1 MPAIL
6 HADADAFFASVEQRD
21 DPSLRGRP
29 VVVGG
34 GVVMAASYEA
44 RRFGIRGAM
53 GGARARRLCPHVV
66 VVPPRFKAYVDASK
80 ALFRVFDDHA
90 PKVEG
95 LSLEEAF
102 LDVTGLERVTGTPQQ
117 IAARLRRDVRER
129 VGLAVTVGGGSTKV
143 LAKTASGSAKPDG
156 LLVVPPGEELAFL
169 RPLPVERI
177 WGIGP
182 ASTRRLNVCG
192 IRTLA
197 DAAAAGESDLIAIL
211 GPSAGRYVHGVAW
224 NRDRRRVASGRRRGS
239 FGSQS
244 AGRRSPDAVDEVL
257 LGLVDRVAYRM
268 RSSSRRGRTVVLRLR
283 FDDFSRATRSR
294 TLRRPTAATREILE
308 TARDLFAETRP
319 LVLERGL
326 TLVGV
331 AVSNLDD
338 RFEPLQ
344 LALAVDD
351 PRIEAL
357 DTAVDVV
364 RGRFGTECDHLRDA
378 ARAASSARCRGS
390 RTTSPRRTPS
400 PSRP

>member
-1 MPAIL
+1 MFVSRTAAIL
-6 HADADAFFASVEQRD
+6 HADADAFFAAVEQRD

-44 RRFGIRGAM
+44 RRYGIRGAM
-53 GGARARRLCPHVV
+53 GGGRARRLCPHVV
-66 VVPPRFKAYVDASK
+66 VVRPRFEAYVAASK
-80 ALFRVFDDHA
+80 ALFRVFEDHA

-102 LDVTGLERVTGTPQQ
+102 LDVTGLERVTGTPRQ

-129 VGLAVTVGGGSTKV
+129 VGLAVTVGGGSTKLV
-143 LAKTASGSAKPDG
+143 AKTASGTAKPNG
-156 LLVVPPGEELAFL
+156 LLVVEPAAEIPFL
-169 RPLPVERI
+169 RSLPVERI

-182 ASTRRLNVCG
+182 ASTQRLNACG
-192 IRTLA
+192 IRTVGDVAGWAEPDLVA
-197 DAAAAGESDLIAIL
+197 VLGPAAA
-211 GPSAGRYVHGVAW
+211 RYVHGVAW
-224 NRDRRRVASGRRRGS
+224 NRDRRRVASRRRRGS

-244 AGRRSPDAVDEVL
+244 AGRRSPDAVDGVL

-294 TLRRPTAATREILE
+294 TLGRPTAATHEILG
-308 TARDLFAETRP
+308 TARELFAETRP

-338 RFEPLQ
+338 RFEPVQ
-344 LALAVDD
+344 LALSLDD

-364 RGRFGTECDHLRDA
+364 RGRFG
-378 ARAASSARCRGS
+378 ARAITFGTLLGRDLRSMPWVADDD
-390 RTTSPRRTPS
+390 
-400 PSRP
+400 